1 MYKVRVGNDIN
12 IQWRIFRNDSP
23 EDFAGKTLRLLM
35 RGTSQTI
42 EVRDYV
48 LEGNVIKWEF
58 KGKDQRGPSTFT
70 FTLIE
75 NEGKDDM
82 FTIDKCDVLRLVS
95 CSCQA
100 DDDDGRFD
108 MFIDTDIVLPSN
120 GVDGKTPVLESG
132 ETQTLEPGSEATSE
146 IVPNGQDEAGNPR
159 YKVNFGIPA
168 GEPFAYDDFTPE
180 QIEGLK
186 KPALDAAAVAVAAA
200 DAATKAAANADNA
213 AKEATEAALSAVDA
227 ADGASQAAVDAGLA
241 KTAAEEAAV
250 KATEAAGAAGSAAEE
265 ASSAAEAAIQTNT
278 EVGTA
283 EQDRVTAEEQRAAAE
298 QTRQTEFSQLKQD
311 AQTATQEA
319 NAAAQAANQAAESI
333 EESLS
338 AKQDKTDE
346 SLQTSDKTVIG
357 AINEVNQAVKTKQ
370 DKLKAGTGVEITP
383 ENTVNVTLD
392 TTVFKVVASLPESP
406 AAGDENKIHLVP
418 AESTEEG
425 NIYTEYVF
433 VGGKWEEFGTYR
445 SEVDLTP
452 YLKKTDAESTY
463 QKITDN
469 ALSTTAKTVVGA
481 INEVNK
487 KVSEIPESET
497 YEITLHS
504 SVMAGGKRPEE
515 LTSEEIDAAIGGWDN
530 FKAAILE
537 GKFIK
542 EIVNYSSDDATLQTN
557 VSYEASITTVPSDD
571 IESIALSISRLENYI
586 LGSYYAI
593 NIQILNNNG
602 VLTLSY
608 LAKQVFIEGEE
619 YRDLQ
624 TTDKTIIGA
633 INELKSSADTN
644 AGNVTRIDRAVGNP
658 VIEEVDF
665 STFDEP
671 GTYFNNF
678 GVKASQD
685 NYSIKHIFLEKG
697 DLLIANIRATNTVA
711 ILTATDS
718 SHAVAANLIPS
729 SGVDGE
735 YITVSYI
742 ADSDKYISISCLNAV
757 MNHSAHIIK
766 SPFNTAISDN
776 SYMQYLH
783 KVYEEYGAVYNKET
797 GYWELNGL
805 TDLTEED
812 MWDIYVENIGVSF
825 GTQINDNY
833 MLRLWPFRNAR
844 IRFIRIEDSEYC
856 NLSAFVFCR
865 ENYKLEVFRCMN
877 ASGAETKLKISGRA
891 TGLFFGCTKLKDAG
905 MINVSQVGIFI
916 DKNILAFTKCAK
928 LSRVLLMNLKVDIS
942 FQDSPLLSYES
953 LNYLI
958 TNAANTAA
966 ITVTVHPAT
975 YSYLTG
981 TAQPTAEVGGTT
993 EEWQALVTSAQ
1004 AKQIS
1009 FAVPEETQSE
1019 VTE

>member
-48 LEGNVIKWEF
+48 LEGNVVKWEY

-75 NEGKDDM
+75 NEGKEDM

-186 KPALDAAAVAVAAA
+186 KPALDAAAVAEAAA

-213 AKEATEAALSAVDA
+213 AKTATEAASSANDA
-227 ADGASQAAVDAGLA
+227 ADRAGQAAVDAGLA

-250 KATEAAGAAGSAAEE
+250 RATEAAGAAGSAAEE
-265 ASSAAEAAIQTNT
+265 ASSAAEAASQTNT
-278 EVGTA
+278 EVSTA
-283 EQDRVTAEEQRAAAE
+283 EQGRVTAEEQRAAAE

-370 DKLKAGTGVEITP
+370 DKLKAGTGVEITSD
-383 ENTVNVTLD
+383 NTVNVTLD

-433 VGGKWEEFGTYR
+433 ANGKWEEFGTYR
-445 SEVDLTP
+445 SEVDITP
-452 YLKKTDAESTY
+452 YLKTADAEATY
-463 QKITDN
+463 QKINDN
-469 ALSTTAKTVVGA
+469 ALSTTDKTVVGA
-481 INEVNK
+481 INEN
-487 KVSEIPESET
+487 T
-497 YEITLHS
+497 
-504 SVMAGGKRPEE
+504 
-515 LTSEEIDAAIGGWDN
+515 
-530 FKAAILE
+530 
-537 GKFIK
+537 
-542 EIVNYSSDDATLQTN
+542 
-557 VSYEASITTVPSDD
+557 
-571 IESIALSISRLENYI
+571 
-586 LGSYYAI
+586 
-593 NIQILNNNG
+593 
-602 VLTLSY
+602 
-608 LAKQVFIEGEE
+608 
-619 YRDLQ
+619 
-624 TTDKTIIGA
+624 
-633 INELKSSADTN
+633 
-644 AGNVTRIDRAVGNP
+644 GNVTRIDRAVGNP
-658 VIEEVDF
+658 VIEEVDL
-665 STFDEP
+665 SNPDE
-671 GTYFNNF
+671 T
-678 GVKASQD
+678 GVYWNS
-685 NYSIKHIFLEKG
+685 NTIKTTNSAYVIKLV
-697 DLLIANIRATNTVA
+697 DLLAGDAVFCTVYSGTGVFQIAEVNTDDTELTGRTVKGGGVVVSRYFIADKDCKVA
-711 ILTATDS
+711 ISYRNDY
-718 SHAVAANLIPS
+718 SHEAFL
-729 SGVDGE
+729 
-735 YITVSYI
+735 
-742 ADSDKYISISCLNAV
+742 
-757 MNHSAHIIK
+757 IK
-766 SPFNTAISDN
+766 SPSNTAISDN

-783 KVYEEYGAVYNKET
+783 KVYEEYGAVYNAET

-812 MWDIYVENIGVSF
+812 MWDIYLWTSNL
-825 GTQINDNY
+825 INQPNLDNAFHGSPIRTTFIPPIKSIY
-833 MLRLWPFRNAR
+833 KNAKGC
-844 IRFIRIEDSEYC
+844 SLNQAC
-856 NLSAFVFCR
+856 LNCAS
-865 ENYKLEVFRCMN
+865 LEVFNINRISDSQLALSNEGTVMHN
-877 ASGAETKLKISGRA
+877 AFNGCVKLRSIKTVLYIVGSNSASLFTAAFSNCAELSYVKIRGLKQA
-891 TGLFFGCTKLKDAG
+891 
-905 MINVSQVGIFI
+905 V
-916 DKNILAFTKCAK
+916 
-928 LSRVLLMNLKVDIS
+928 S
-942 FQDSPLLSYES
+942 FQDSPPPFLR
-953 LNYLI
+953 
-958 TNAANTAA
+958 
-966 ITVTVHPAT
+966 
-975 YSYLTG
+975 
-981 TAQPTAEVGGTT
+981 
-993 EEWQALVTSAQ
+993 
-1004 AKQIS
+1004 
-1009 FAVPEETQSE
+1009 VP
-1019 VTE
+1019 